1 MTALP
6 ATRRPALTVIPGGRG
21 RPSNASLAAL
31 RDDAEEARAELSAR
45 RAEEQA
51 MADLLFP
58 LLQKAKLAA
67 RHHGRTEFEVVAA
80 IDHLLTRHARRWAD
94 PEGDAA

>member
-1 MTALP
+1 MSLP
-6 ATRRPALTVIPGGRG
+6 AIKVVRHLTVIEGGRPKRG
-21 RPSNASLAAL
+21 RPSKADEATLELAA
-31 RDDAEEARAELSAR
+31 R
-45 RAEEQA
+45 RSEEQA

-94 PEGDAA
+94 EEPERVA